1 MRTGVELARPHTFDV
16 SAIPTELVGGDLSLA
31 RQADA
36 RHWEAHMRPI
46 SADTLRTELKVSM
59 DRARELVAALRA
71 ELADVVVERSGVV
84 RQAAASS
91 KG

>member
-1 MRTGVELARPHTFDV
+1 
-16 SAIPTELVGGDLSLA
+16 
-31 RQADA
+31 
-36 RHWEAHMRPI
+36 MRPI